1 MAAAISATVEGWPK
15 LKVLKFALK
24 ASELGESLGFE
35 DKRPRVKDKILMGM
49 NFVDHY
55 TGSHLPTELRRVLNP
70 GFQACEGVPYAL
82 SLVYGIRGAKGVIWG
97 AVNQGG
103 DADCIAS
110 MAGSVAAALNPN
122 TLPKGWVKEVEKAN
136 NLHLSDI
143 VLNLLKLRK

>member
-1 MAAAISATVEGWPK
+1 
-15 LKVLKFALK
+15 
-24 ASELGESLGFE
+24 
-35 DKRPRVKDKILMGM
+35 MGM